1 MVLYSTNIKRVFNHR
16 KFSIVFD
23 HTYNLIVE
31 SDLIFIIVQFHEFC
45 FKKKGKKVPQ
55 PYLHHISFHYLI
67 CQHQSPEKK
76 EISDGHAVLQ

>member
-1 MVLYSTNIKRVFNHR
+1 MNFV
-16 KFSIVFD
+16 
-23 HTYNLIVE
+23 
-31 SDLIFIIVQFHEFC
+31 
-45 FKKKGKKVPQ
+45 FKKKEKKVPQ